1 MATSR
6 PQSGFTLIEVLVAI
20 GITATVMVTVGST
33 FHVLLNARD
42 VVDDLTESTE
52 AGPRILNLLERDLR
66 GLWTYNIYNNAV
78 FRGRNMDVNGRDAD
92 RMDFLTTTDASG
104 FVLDLQDVP
113 RKPSICEVGYWFKP
127 NPRYRDVFE
136 MWRREDPMVDQD
148 LITQG
153 SFQLVHDRVKSFK
166 VTYYDTLGYE
176 AEEKLEWDSTVD
188 DKLPKRIKIEFTIER
203 RRSNRNVVNDLEI
216 EDFEGAEKSYVR
228 HFVFDHR
235 LDNILQAGTARV
247 PVLPPEPTAE
257 GAGGQGPAGGGGGPR
272 GGGGGRTK
280 QTVGSGEQPFMV
292 GNKAPPGRNPSQMTS
307 TQRQPTASPGT
318 GAGMP
323 PGFDLGR
330 FLSGLGRGGSGG
342 GGGGGGGLF
351 GGH

>member
-1 MATSR
+1 MATTR
-6 PQSGFTLIEVLVAI
+6 PQSGFTLIEVLLAI

-52 AGPRILNLLERDLR
+52 AGPRILNLIERDLR
-66 GLWTYNIYNNAV
+66 GLWTYNVHNNAV
-78 FRGRNMDVNGRDAD
+78 FRGRDMDVNGRDAD
-92 RMDFLTTTDASG
+92 RLDFLTTTDASG

-113 RKPSICEVGYWFKP
+113 RKPSICEVGYWFRP

-166 VTYYDTLGYE
+166 VTYYETLGYE
-176 AEEKLEWDSTVD
+176 AEEKLEWDSTVE

-203 RRSNRNVVNDLEI
+203 HRSNRNVVNDLEV

-257 GAGGQGPAGGGGGPR
+257 GGGGQGAGPAGGGGG
-272 GGGGGRTK
+272 GGGSKTR
-280 QTVGSGEQPFMV
+280 QTTGSGEQPFMA
-292 GNKAPPGRNPSQMTS
+292 GSKPPPGRNPSQT
-307 TQRQPTASPGT
+307 TTAPRRPGATPTPG
-318 GAGMP
+318 GMP

-330 FLSGLGRGGSGG
+330 FLGGLGRGGSGG

>member
-1 MATSR
+1 MQATR
-6 PQSGFTLIEVLVAI
+6 PQSGFTLIEVLLAI

-52 AGPRILNLLERDLR
+52 AGPRILNLIERDLR
-66 GLWTYNIYNNAV
+66 GLWTYNVHNNAV
-78 FRGRNMDVNGRDAD
+78 FRGRDMDVNGRDAD

-113 RKPSICEVGYWFKP
+113 RKPTICEVGYWFKP

-136 MWRREDPMVDQD
+136 MWRREDPMVDQE
-148 LITQG
+148 LTTQG

-166 VTYYDTLGYE
+166 VTYYETLGFE
-176 AEEKLEWDSTVD
+176 AEERLEWDSSAE

-235 LDNILQAGTARV
+235 LDNILQAGTARI

-257 GAGGQGPAGGGGGPR
+257 SAGGPGPSGGGGG
-272 GGGGGRTK
+272 GGGKTR
-280 QTVGSGEQPFMV
+280 QTTGSGERPTKVGQPLPA
-292 GNKAPPGRNPSQMTS
+292 GRTPGQMTS
-307 TQRQPTASPGT
+307 TQGRRPGAQPGSGGLPS
-318 GAGMP
+318 
-323 PGFDLGR
+323 GFDLGR
-330 FLSGLGRGGSGG
+330 FLSGLGGSGS